1 MGILQSIENWNATH
15 HPRWLVLPRVAL
27 GICILIKGISFVRNT
42 VALKSL
48 IVNSKFGIPADAL
61 TLIITSLH
69 LLCGFFIIIG
79 LFTRW
84 ATLIMIPIL
93 AYAVLFINAR
103 KGIFVAESE
112 FTFSLII
119 LLFLIFFFVAGGGYL
134 SLDRYIKQNPK

>member
-1 MGILQSIENWNATH
+1 MGFMQSITNWNATH

-42 VALKSL
+42 VELKSIL
-48 IVNSKFGIPADAL
+48 ANTKLGIPADAL
-61 TLIITSLH
+61 TIIITSLH
-69 LLCGFFIIIG
+69 LFCGFFIVIG

-93 AYAVLFINAR
+93 AYAVLFINAK

-112 FTFSLII
+112 FTFSLAI
-119 LLFLIFFFVAGGGYL
+119 LLLLIFFFVAGGGYL
-134 SLDRYIKQNPK
+134 SLDRYIKKNPK